1 MITIRAFDFPISHA
15 IAHAQGRAQSDDM
28 PCVLAMIGGIAGPS
42 FRPIGASM
50 FVMQDGTCFGG
61 LSSGCI
67 DGDVVRHAA
76 HVLKD
81 SIPRKLRYGQGS
93 PFMDIQLPCGGSLDI
108 FLVPIADIGQ
118 LQPVSDTITEQR
130 AVTLTVD
137 MDQGGVSVTPHS
149 LDGQSVDGQSAR
161 DQNTQEQTTQLHII
175 PDVRFVVL
183 GAGAEASAFA
193 AMAVSAGYD
202 TVLLSPDT
210 GTLAAAR
217 RAIPNLSTLHIT
229 QAAIPDEIAIDAHT
243 AVTLFFHSHDWEAD
257 ILLSVLNS
265 QAFYIGA
272 QGSFRTATARIEALR
287 AKGVD
292 EADLARLKGPIG
304 LIRSTRDPRTLAVS
318 VLAEVLSFEN
328 SQRQL

>member
-1 MITIRAFDFPISHA
+1 MITIRAFDFPLSQV
-15 IAHAQGRAQSDDM
+15 IAHAQVCVGDGEV
-28 PCVLAMIGGIAGPS
+28 PCVLAMIGGVAGPS
-42 FRPIGASM
+42 FRPLGASM
-50 FVMQDGTCFGG
+50 FVMPDGTCFGG

-67 DGDVVRHAA
+67 DGDVAQHAA

-108 FLVPIADIGQ
+108 FIVPIRDIFQ
-118 LQPVSDTITEQR
+118 LQAVSDNITKRR
-130 AVTLTVD
+130 AVTLLIDT
-137 MDQGGVSVTPHS
+137 DQGGVSAVPHS
-149 LDGQSVDGQSAR
+149 PKDQSM
-161 DQNTQEQTTQLHII
+161 QLHIL
-175 PDVRFVVL
+175 PDARFVVL

-193 AMAVSAGYD
+193 AMAGSAGYD
-202 TVLLSPDT
+202 AVLLSPDT
-210 GTLAAAR
+210 DTLAAAQ
-217 RAIPNLSTLHIT
+217 RAIPNLGTHHIT

-257 ILLSVLNS
+257 ILLSVLKS

-272 QGSFRTATARIEALR
+272 QGSLRTATARIETLR
-287 AKGVD
+287 AKGVE

-318 VLAEVLSFEN
+318 VLAEVLSFEHT
-328 SQRQL
+328 QGQA